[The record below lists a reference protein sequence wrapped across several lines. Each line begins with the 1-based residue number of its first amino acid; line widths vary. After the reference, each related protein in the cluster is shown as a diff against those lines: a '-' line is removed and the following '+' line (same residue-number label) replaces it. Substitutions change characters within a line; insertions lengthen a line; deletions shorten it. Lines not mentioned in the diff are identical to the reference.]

1 MSELHYYKLLDSKT
15 HEVLVGIGDDV
26 DFFTSLGYTSYG
38 EVEKAY
44 NNKWYL
50 KGYVPEETA
59 DEIAIREAKARIIDA
74 EENLRLTDYIGI
86 KIAEGAATRE
96 EYAEQLAQRQAWR
109 DEINACN
116 ATLARFI

>member
-1 MSELHYYKLLDSKT
+1 MRNQARCWL
-15 HEVLVGIGDDV
+15 
-26 DFFTSLGYTSYG
+26 
-38 EVEKAY
+38 
-44 NNKWYL
+44 YL
-50 KGYVPEETA
+50 KGYAPEETA

-96 EYAEQLAQRQAWR
+96 EYAEQLVQRQAWR

>member
-1 MSELHYYKLLDSKT
+1 MSESHYYKLLDNET
-15 HEVLVGIGDDV
+15 YEVLVGIGDDV
-26 DFFTSLGYTSYG
+26 EFFISFGYTQYG

-44 NNKWYL
+44 NGKWYL
-50 KGYVPEETA
+50 NGYAPEETA
-59 DEIAIREAKARIIDA
+59 DEIAVREAKARIASA
-74 EENLRLTDYIGI
+74 EENLRLTDYIGV

-116 ATLARFI
+116 ATLARLS